1 MSKKRGGGKKFEA
14 RRRARELAV
23 QFLYSLETWP
33 PRDEGVALEWFLGE
47 GSVAEAET
55 PEVKDYCRFLV
66 RGAWDRRGE
75 IDERLLRLVTGW
87 RPERMVSVDR
97 AVLRVM
103 IFEGFLTRN
112 LPWKSA
118 ISEAVNLA
126 HTFGTGESARFVN
139 GVLARVARE
148 AQSQDAQPQ
157 ETQSQ
162 EAQPQE

>member
-1 MSKKRGGGKKFEA
+1 MSKNRGQKFEA

-33 PRDEGVALEWFLGE
+33 PQDVGTSLEWFLGE
-47 GSVAEAET
+47 GSLAEAES
-55 PEVKDYCRFLV
+55 PEVKEYCRFLA

-75 IDERLLRLVTGW
+75 IDELLLRLVTGW

-103 IFEGFLTRN
+103 IFEGFLNQN

-126 HTFGTGESARFVN
+126 HTFGTRDSARFVN

-148 AQSQDAQPQ
+148 TQP
-157 ETQSQ
+157 Q